1 MSTHTLPNPLP
12 APNISDATRERIF
25 APLRFRGGRQAHN
38 RVWLAPLTNQSSHD
52 DGSLSDDEL
61 GFLEARAAGGF
72 SVIESCATHVALDG
86 QGWPGEF
93 GIFDDRI
100 IDDWKRVADAVHAH
114 DALLIPQL
122 FHAGERAN
130 TEASGQQ
137 AWSAS
142 AHAERDVRAATEED
156 IARVIDDFA
165 QATRRA
171 FEAGADGVELHGAH
185 GYLLCQF
192 LSHTR
197 NARTDRWGGSL
208 QGRSRLIREVMQAC
222 RAQVPDD
229 FIIGVRLSPEDFGS
243 TIGIDI
249 DESIQTARWLVDDG
263 AQFIHI
269 SLWDVF
275 QPSKKYPDTHPLTLF
290 REALPGDIPLI
301 TAGHIWSL
309 DDALVTLERGADAIA
324 LGRSA
329 IANPVWP
336 RQARQ
341 PDFEPRRP
349 PLSPEELRDRALG
362 PVFVN
367 YMRNWKGFV
376 S

>member
-1 MSTHTLPNPLP
+1 MH
-12 APNISDATRERIF
+12 
-25 APLRFRGGRQAHN
+25 FRGGRQARN
-38 RVWLAPLTNQSSHD
+38 RLWLAPLTNQSSHD
-52 DGSLSDDEL
+52 DGSLSEDEL
-61 GFLEARAAGGF
+61 SFLEARAAGGF
-72 SVIESCATHVALDG
+72 SVIESCATHVSLDG
-86 QGWPGEF
+86 QGWSGEF
-93 GIFDDRI
+93 GIFEDRLI
-100 IDDWKRVADAVHAH
+100 ADWERVAHAVHAH
-114 DALLIPQL
+114 DALLIPQI

-130 TEASGQQ
+130 TEVSGQQ

-142 AHAERDVRAATEED
+142 ADTERNVRAATEAD
-156 IARVIDDFA
+156 IARVINDFA
-165 QATRRA
+165 RATRRA

-197 NARTDRWGGSL
+197 NQRTDLWGGSL
-208 QGRSRLIREVMQAC
+208 QGRSRLLREVMQAC
-222 RAQVPDD
+222 RAEVPGD

-249 DESIQTARWLVDDG
+249 DESIQTATWLVEDG

-290 REALPGDIPLI
+290 REALPADIPLI

-329 IANPVWP
+329 IANPDWP
-336 RQARQ
+336 RQALQ
-341 PDFEPRRP
+341 PGFEPRRP
-349 PLSPEELRDRALG
+349 PLSPEELRARALG
-362 PVFVN
+362 PAFID

-376 S
+376 G